1 MERHELRMLLQH
13 LHPDSPPDE
22 AILDTLIERAT
33 VCAVAV
39 AAIGCGIRGVGGVVQ
54 RRGRRGSCSRTHD
67 VHMAYLLTSRPR
79 YV

>member
-13 LHPDSPPDE
+13 LHPDSPRDE

-39 AAIGCGIRGVGGVVQ
+39 AVLRQ
-54 RRGRRGSCSRTHD
+54 EWYTRGRRGSSEEG
-67 VHMAYLLTSRPR
+67 
-79 YV
+79 